1 MAKYGGIAMTEE
13 LLEKNRLE
21 MEKDLGIIIEP
32 YTLSELETLY
42 RLVNMAC
49 YEGEEG

>member
-1 MAKYGGIAMTEE
+1 VTEE

-21 MEKDLGIIIEP
+21 MEEDLGFAIEP
-32 YTLSELETLY
+32 YTPDELETLY

-49 YEGEEG
+49 YGEENK